1 MIKSKRLSLVP
12 FDELKSYTPEEI
24 QESLEITDVSHDEPP
39 TKALEREKDESLT
52 HTEKNLDEVEAEFKK
67 DTNQKADTLSDIDE
81 KRLLRKI
88 EVEQSIA
95 AFEEAELEKKR
106 KAEFLTQI
114 DKIKEV
120 SMSQLEKMRERE
132 KQYRIDL
139 EQALRDGKDTAQIS
153 KNYIDDQNALLY
165 NNDSMSMYLSMS
177 INDALQ
183 NSTLDENNN
192 PEMSLK
198 EHIFGRTSHGRQK
211 SVLINGTP
219 VMLDESIANAIQA
232 KRSPILAGHLVEQSN
247 QNDLSSN
254 PEANA
259 LANPS
264 QSKSVTKELS
274 EYQFEFDKMINS
286 LDKDRIQ
293 MTNMIKD
300 TYSVSDKLKYAYD
313 DGMTYNSKRERE
325 LDVRPQRQL
334 PKAALTWGIVYEQ
347 ELLAH
352 GRRLPRV
359 NDNMVLAMHQYE
371 DIFSY

>member
-24 QESLEITDVSHDEPP
+24 QESLEITDVSHNETP

-88 EVEQSIA
+88 EIEQSIA
-95 AFEEAELEKKR
+95 AFEEAELEKKK

-114 DKIKEV
+114 DKIKEA

-183 NSTLDENNN
+183 NSALDENNN

-254 PEANA
+254 SEANT

-264 QSKSVTKELS
+264 QSKSITKELS

>member
-88 EVEQSIA
+88 EIEQSIA
-95 AFEEAELEKKR
+95 AFEESELEKKR
-106 KAEFLTQI
+106 KLEFLTQI
-114 DKIKEV
+114 DKIKEA

-232 KRSPILAGHLVEQSN
+232 KRSPILVGHLVEQSN

-254 PEANA
+254 PDANA

-371 DIFSY
+371 DVFSY

>member
-1 MIKSKRLSLVP
+1 LIKSKKLSLVP
-12 FDELKSYTPEEI
+12 FDELKSYTPEDI
-24 QESLEITDVSHDEPP
+24 QESLDITDVSHNETP
-39 TKALEREKDESLT
+39 TKALERERDDSLT

-88 EVEQSIA
+88 EIEQSIA
-95 AFEEAELEKKR
+95 AFEEAELEKKK

-114 DKIKEV
+114 DKIKEA

-334 PKAALTWGIVYEQ
+334 PKATLTWGIVYEQ

-371 DIFSY
+371 DVFSY

>member
-12 FDELKSYTPEEI
+12 FDELKSYTPEDI
-24 QESLEITDVSHDEPP
+24 QESLDITDVSHNETP
-39 TKALEREKDESLT
+39 TKALERERDDSLT

-88 EVEQSIA
+88 EIEQSIA
-95 AFEEAELEKKR
+95 AFEESELEKKR
-106 KAEFLTQI
+106 KLEFLTQI
-114 DKIKEV
+114 DKIKEA

-254 PEANA
+254 PEANT

-264 QSKSVTKELS
+264 QSKSITKELS
-274 EYQFEFDKMINS
+274 EYQFEFDNMINS

-371 DIFSY
+371 DVFSY

>member
-39 TKALEREKDESLT
+39 TKALESERDESLT

-371 DIFSY
+371 DVFSY

>member
-24 QESLEITDVSHDEPP
+24 QESLEITDVSHNETP

-88 EVEQSIA
+88 EIEQSIA
-95 AFEEAELEKKR
+95 AFEEAELEKKK

-114 DKIKEV
+114 DKIKEA

>member
-183 NSTLDENNN
+183 NSTLDEDNN

-352 GRRLPRV
+352 CRRLPRV

>member
-1 MIKSKRLSLVP
+1 MIKSKKLSLVP
-12 FDELKSYTPEEI
+12 FDELKSYTPEDI
-24 QESLEITDVSHDEPP
+24 QESLDITDVSHNETP
-39 TKALEREKDESLT
+39 TKALERERDDSLT

-88 EVEQSIA
+88 EIEQSIA
-95 AFEEAELEKKR
+95 AFEEAELEKKK

-114 DKIKEV
+114 DKIKEA

-334 PKAALTWGIVYEQ
+334 PKATLTWGIVYEQ

-371 DIFSY
+371 DVFSY

>member
-1 MIKSKRLSLVP
+1 MIKSKKLSLVP
-12 FDELKSYTPEEI
+12 FDELKSYTPEDI

-95 AFEEAELEKKR
+95 AFEEAELEKK
-106 KAEFLTQI
+106 KKVEFLTQI
-114 DKIKEV
+114 DKIKEA

-183 NSTLDENNN
+183 NSTLDEDNN

-211 SVLINGTP
+211 SVLINGIP

-254 PEANA
+254 SEANT

-264 QSKSVTKELS
+264 QSKSITKELS

>member
-1 MIKSKRLSLVP
+1 MIKSKKLSLVP
-12 FDELKSYTPEEI
+12 FDELKSYTPEDI

-88 EVEQSIA
+88 EIEQSIA
-95 AFEEAELEKKR
+95 AFEEAELEKKK

-114 DKIKEV
+114 DKIKEA

-219 VMLDESIANAIQA
+219 VMLDESIANAIQS

-371 DIFSY
+371 DVFSY

>member
-1 MIKSKRLSLVP
+1 MIKSKKLSLVP
-12 FDELKSYTPEEI
+12 FDELKSYTPEDI
-24 QESLEITDVSHDEPP
+24 QESLDITDVSHNETP
-39 TKALEREKDESLT
+39 TKALERERDESLT

-81 KRLLRKI
+81 KRLLCKI

-183 NSTLDENNN
+183 NSTLDEDNN

>member
-24 QESLEITDVSHDEPP
+24 QESLEITDVSHNETP

-219 VMLDESIANAIQA
+219 VMLDESIANDIQA

-254 PEANA
+254 PEANT

-264 QSKSVTKELS
+264 QSKSITKELS
-274 EYQFEFDKMINS
+274 EYQFEFDNMINS

-371 DIFSY
+371 DVFSY

>member
-1 MIKSKRLSLVP
+1 MIKSKKLSLVP

-24 QESLEITDVSHDEPP
+24 QESLEITDVSHNETP
-39 TKALEREKDESLT
+39 TKALERERDDSLT

-88 EVEQSIA
+88 EIEQSIA
-95 AFEEAELEKKR
+95 AFEEAELEKKK

-114 DKIKEV
+114 DKIKEA

-254 PEANA
+254 PEANT

-264 QSKSVTKELS
+264 QSKSITKELS
-274 EYQFEFDKMINS
+274 EYQFEFDNMINS

-371 DIFSY
+371 DVFSY

>member
-1 MIKSKRLSLVP
+1 MIKSKKLSLVP

-24 QESLEITDVSHDEPP
+24 QESLEITDVSHDETP
-39 TKALEREKDESLT
+39 TKALEREKDDSLT

-88 EVEQSIA
+88 EIEQSIA
-95 AFEEAELEKKR
+95 AFEESELEKKR
-106 KAEFLTQI
+106 KLEFLTQV
-114 DKIKEV
+114 DKIKEA

-132 KQYRIDL
+132 KKYRIDL
-139 EQALRDGKDTAQIS
+139 EQALRDGKDTVQIS

-254 PEANA
+254 SEANT

-264 QSKSVTKELS
+264 QSKSITKELS

-347 ELLAH
+347 ELLAN

>member
-24 QESLEITDVSHDEPP
+24 QESLEITDVSHDETP

-88 EVEQSIA
+88 EIEQSIA

-254 PEANA
+254 PEANT

-264 QSKSVTKELS
+264 QSKSITKELS
-274 EYQFEFDKMINS
+274 EYQFEFDNMINS

>member
-24 QESLEITDVSHDEPP
+24 QESLEITDVSHNETP

-88 EVEQSIA
+88 EIEQSIA
-95 AFEEAELEKKR
+95 AFEEAELEKKK

-114 DKIKEV
+114 DKIKEA

-371 DIFSY
+371 DVFSY

>member
-1 MIKSKRLSLVP
+1 MIKSKKLSLVP
-12 FDELKSYTPEEI
+12 FDELKSYTPEDI
-24 QESLEITDVSHDEPP
+24 QESLEITDVLYDEPP

-95 AFEEAELEKKR
+95 AFEEAELEKKK

-114 DKIKEV
+114 DKIKEA

-183 NSTLDENNN
+183 NSTLDEDNN

-211 SVLINGTP
+211 SVLINGIP

-247 QNDLSSN
+247 QNDLSST

>member
-12 FDELKSYTPEEI
+12 FDELKSYTPEDI
-24 QESLEITDVSHDEPP
+24 QESLDITDVSHNETP
-39 TKALEREKDESLT
+39 TKALERERDDSLT

-88 EVEQSIA
+88 EIEQSIA
-95 AFEEAELEKKR
+95 AFEEAELEKKK

-114 DKIKEV
+114 DKIKEA

-139 EQALRDGKDTAQIS
+139 EQALHDGKDTAQIS

-254 PEANA
+254 PEANT

-264 QSKSVTKELS
+264 QSKSITKELS
-274 EYQFEFDKMINS
+274 EYQFEFDNMINS

-371 DIFSY
+371 DVFSY

>member
-254 PEANA
+254 PEANT

-264 QSKSVTKELS
+264 QSKSITKELS
-274 EYQFEFDKMINS
+274 EYQFEFDNMINS

>member
-12 FDELKSYTPEEI
+12 FDELKSYTPEDI
-24 QESLEITDVSHDEPP
+24 QESLDITDVSHNETP
-39 TKALEREKDESLT
+39 TKALERERDDSLT

-88 EVEQSIA
+88 EIEQSIA
-95 AFEEAELEKKR
+95 VFEESELEKKR
-106 KAEFLTQI
+106 KLEFLTQI
-114 DKIKEV
+114 DKIKEA

-254 PEANA
+254 PEANT

-264 QSKSVTKELS
+264 QSKSITKELS
-274 EYQFEFDKMINS
+274 EYQFEFDNMINS

-371 DIFSY
+371 DVFSY

>member
-1 MIKSKRLSLVP
+1 MIKSKKLSLVP
-12 FDELKSYTPEEI
+12 FDELKSYTPEDI
-24 QESLEITDVSHDEPP
+24 QESLEITDVSYDEPP

-67 DTNQKADTLSDIDE
+67 DTNQKADTLSDIDK

-95 AFEEAELEKKR
+95 AFEEAELEKKK

-114 DKIKEV
+114 DKIKEA

-183 NSTLDENNN
+183 NSTLDEDNN

-211 SVLINGTP
+211 SVLINGIP

-247 QNDLSSN
+247 QNDLSST

-371 DIFSY
+371 DVFSY

>member
-1 MIKSKRLSLVP
+1 MIKSKKLSLVP
-12 FDELKSYTPEEI
+12 FDELKSYTPEDI
-24 QESLEITDVSHDEPP
+24 QESLEITDVSHNETP

-52 HTEKNLDEVEAEFKK
+52 HTEKNLDEVETEFKK

-88 EVEQSIA
+88 EIEQSIA
-95 AFEEAELEKKR
+95 AFEEAELEKKK

-114 DKIKEV
+114 DKIKEA

-371 DIFSY
+371 DVFSY

>member
-1 MIKSKRLSLVP
+1 MIKSKKLSLVP
-12 FDELKSYTPEEI
+12 FDELKSYTPEDI

-95 AFEEAELEKKR
+95 AFEEAELEKKK

-114 DKIKEV
+114 DKIKEA

-153 KNYIDDQNALLY
+153 KNYIDDQNTLLY

-254 PEANA
+254 SEANT

-264 QSKSVTKELS
+264 QSKSITKELS